1 MSEYAK
7 LYQEIQQIEDI
18 LSTVVEL
25 NKQKHESKAEIN
37 EALED
42 NNDIITQIN
51 IENYLHDALT

>member
-18 LSTVVEL
+18 LSSVVEI
-25 NKQKHESKAEIN
+25 NKQKNESKAEIN